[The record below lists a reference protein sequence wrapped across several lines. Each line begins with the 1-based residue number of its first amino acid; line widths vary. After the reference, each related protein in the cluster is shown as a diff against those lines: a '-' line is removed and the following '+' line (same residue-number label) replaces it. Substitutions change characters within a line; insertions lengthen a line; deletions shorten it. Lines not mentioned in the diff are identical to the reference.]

1 MQLFLRNPMFT
12 GVVERKKNFI
22 FSKKSLETLGTRE
35 NIDYLYGSF
44 AGNVGTARDSS
55 INHPMEFW
63 RITGKHGYNSTAHFT
78 ASGEVKQ
85 VNRPSAGITHSMI
98 HT

>member
-22 FSKKSLETLGTRE
+22 FLKKSLEILGTRE

-44 AGNVGTARDSS
+44 AGNSDTARDPS
-55 INHPMEFW
+55 INHPMEFR

-78 ASGEVKQ
+78 AGGEGKQ